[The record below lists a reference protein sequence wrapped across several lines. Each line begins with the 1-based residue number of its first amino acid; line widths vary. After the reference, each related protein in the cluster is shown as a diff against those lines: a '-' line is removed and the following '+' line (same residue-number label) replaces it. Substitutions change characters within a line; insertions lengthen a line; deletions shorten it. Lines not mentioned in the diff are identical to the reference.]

1 MKHYLKIENNKVIE
15 APFQVNRQGFMVYGY
30 NHQNNESMLF
40 ADGYSVFYFNVFQAE
55 ILDGKIC
62 KKKDVIAEKTLFS
75 KLEIRRKL
83 RQAGLQQ
90 TLNDLLQSNDQFQK
104 DWNDA
109 VEIDLNEQTIANAIQ
124 AGLITKQMIDAI
136 RS

>member
-1 MKHYLKIENNKVIE
+1 
-15 APFQVNRQGFMVYGY
+15 
-30 NHQNNESMLF
+30 MLF

-83 RQAGLQQ
+83 RQAGL
-90 TLNDLLQSNDQFQK
+90 
-104 DWNDA
+104 
-109 VEIDLNEQTIANAIQ
+109 
-124 AGLITKQMIDAI
+124 
-136 RS
+136 